1 MRLAI
6 LAVCLAAGAAP
17 VAAAQAIPDLNYR
30 RTCDR
35 TPEVGMDRKSTQESC
50 MRDEGE
56 ARRQLPPVWRKASDG
71 QRRVC
76 LAETT
81 QGGLPSYVELIVCL
95 NNAMAAKQR

>member
-6 LAVCLAAGAAP
+6 LALCLAAGAAP
-17 VAAAQAIPDLNYR
+17 AAAQGIPDLNYR
-30 RTCDR
+30 STCDR
-35 TPEVGMDRKSTQESC
+35 TPEVGMDRKSTQKSC
-50 MRDEGE
+50 LQDEGE

-95 NNAMAAKQR
+95 NNAMAAKR